1 MKRNGGWSSKENP
14 MNTSLSIEDPLAGQE
29 VTIVIT
35 LAAGEQPRDE
45 RPALVSVGVAGQPPV
60 TKSGTLGQTAALI
73 NQAWSAFGV
82 QSQLAAVPE
91 NTGQPDEETAETPET
106 ATPASKAAV
115 PQPDLSFLF

>member
-1 MKRNGGWSSKENP
+1 MEML
-14 MNTSLSIEDPLAGQE
+14 MNTSLTVEDPLAGQE

-60 TKSGTLGQTAALI
+60 TKSGTFGQTAALI
-73 NQAWSAFGV
+73 NQAWTAFGL
-82 QSQLAAVPE
+82 QSQLAAVQRAAVQE
-91 NTGQPDEETAETPET
+91 STEQPADETPET
-106 ATPASKAAV
+106 AEPNVKEPV